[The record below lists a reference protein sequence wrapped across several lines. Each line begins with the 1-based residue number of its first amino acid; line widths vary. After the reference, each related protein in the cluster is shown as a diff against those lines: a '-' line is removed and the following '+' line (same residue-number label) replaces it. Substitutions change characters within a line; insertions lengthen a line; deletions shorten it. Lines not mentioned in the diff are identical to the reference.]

1 MPSAK
6 TSPQKQPASR
16 VALIE
21 AGVRSA
27 HSLMMDEDDIWS
39 RYSNDKTDIG
49 EHLAGVIRTLS
60 AALPL
65 TRKLRALSIGS
76 SSEPQFRILETAFM
90 GGLYLLDIDPQAL
103 ETVRKRV
110 TRQDI
115 RHVRMITGDYNQL
128 LRQPQSAKTVV
139 RESLDNRKL
148 DLVTMHHSLYYCG
161 MDDWLP
167 LFCNIRKHLLAR
179 AGAIHAVLMSP
190 DSRDPHTTSWL
201 YNQFA
206 GRYFGIT
213 NDQSLPALKRQ
224 LEKHPEFRD
233 TKIILKSSRVR
244 FFVEDFEKLMKVVWM
259 VLLYPGVHDYSDTQK
274 EEIVSFVY
282 DNFFLKKQ
290 PLFQKQHHLI
300 LYRGINLP
308 ASAR

>member
-1 MPSAK
+1 M
-6 TSPQKQPASR
+6 
-16 VALIE
+16 IE
-21 AGVRSA
+21 AGIRSA

-49 EHLAGVIRTLS
+49 EHLAEVIRTLS

-76 SSEPQFRILETAFM
+76 SSEPQFRILETAFK

-103 ETVRKRV
+103 ETVRERV

-115 RHVRMITGDYNQL
+115 RHVRMITGDYNHL
-128 LRQPQSAKTVV
+128 LRQPVSVKSFFRQ
-139 RESLDNRKL
+139 SLDNRKL
-148 DLVTMHHSLYYCG
+148 DLITLHHSLYYCS
-161 MDDWLP
+161 MNEWVP
-167 LFCNIRKHLLAR
+167 LFLNIHKHLLAR

-190 DSRDPHTTSWL
+190 ESRDPHTTSWL

-213 NDQSLPALKRQ
+213 NNQSLPALKRQ
-224 LEKHPEFRD
+224 LESHAEFRN
-233 TKIILKSSRVR
+233 TNIILKSSRVR

-259 VLLYPGVHDYSDTQK
+259 VLLYPGVHDYSETQK

-308 ASAR
+308 VSA

>member
-1 MPSAK
+1 M
-6 TSPQKQPASR
+6 
-16 VALIE
+16 IE
-21 AGVRSA
+21 AGIRSA
-27 HSLMMDEDDIWS
+27 HSLMMDENDIWS

-49 EHLAGVIRTLS
+49 EHLAEVIRTLS

-76 SSEPQFRILETAFM
+76 SSEPQFRILETAFR

-103 ETVRKRV
+103 ETVRERV

-115 RHVRMITGDYNQL
+115 RHVRMITGDYNHL
-128 LRQPQSAKTVV
+128 LRQPESVISFFRQ
-139 RESLDNRKL
+139 SLDNRKL
-148 DLVTMHHSLYYCG
+148 DLVTLHHSLYYCG
-161 MDDWLP
+161 MNEWLP
-167 LFCNIRKHLLAR
+167 LFSNIHKHLLAR
-179 AGAIHAVLMSP
+179 AVAIHAVLMSP

-206 GRYFGIT
+206 GRYFGIA
-213 NDQSLPALKRQ
+213 NDQSLPALKHQ
-224 LEKHPEFRD
+224 LESHPEFRD
-233 TKIILKSSRVR
+233 TKIIQKSSRVR

-259 VLLYPGVHDYSDTQK
+259 VLLYPGVHDYSETQK

-300 LYRGINLP
+300 LYRGINRP
-308 ASAR
+308 VSA